1 MSLSYSTSKRGGS
14 HHDGRLN
21 YATAHP
27 GWTGKGRYCSKK
39 DLDAMLDTFYDLR
52 GWNRDGIPTN
62 EKLIEL
68 GLI

>member
-27 GWTGKGRYCSKK
+27 GWTGKREV
-39 DLDAMLDTFYDLR
+39 LL
-52 GWNRDGIPTN
+52 
-62 EKLIEL
+62 EKRL
-68 GLI
+68 GCNA